1 MLSPSNKLLPSG
13 EVSKRLGV
21 SKSAIYKWVKDN
33 RFPKPIILGESSSRW
48 FENEVEQWL
57 MERPRGGSDD

>member
-1 MLSPSNKLLPSG
+1 MLSPSNKLLPIG

-57 MERPRGGSDD
+57 MECPRGGSDD